1 MQLLAHCHLLDHVD
15 LLYLSA
21 SRAQSLRSST
31 CLQVG
36 TCTHQGS
43 TDAAISGTDRARTKR
58 SQPAICA
65 ASERHPVLSMQCL
78 AHLLEAVANDGLVQV
93 GRPCELVD
101 AAPHQSHM
109 SSIIADKLQQNQ

>member
-1 MQLLAHCHLLDHVD
+1 M
-15 LLYLSA
+15 
-21 SRAQSLRSST
+21 
-31 CLQVG
+31 
-36 TCTHQGS
+36 
-43 TDAAISGTDRARTKR
+43 
-58 SQPAICA
+58 
-65 ASERHPVLSMQCL
+65 LSMQCL